1 MTYTVTLDGETY
13 EAASESFEWDVPDD
27 FNAAADLVG
36 KHDDGERVAL
46 YQVDD
51 AGEREEYTFDDLDER
66 SNAVANALESRG
78 LERGDRVA
86 VVVPQKPAN
95 VLTHLACWKLGA
107 ISLPLSVLFGDD
119 ALRYRLTDSEARVA
133 VVDASQWETMRE
145 VAPDCPALE
154 YVFVVD
160 GGESVGGD
168 ANEATLEDVTV
179 ERFDDAV
186 DWGETTF
193 DRADTD
199 VDTPAIVMYTSGS
212 TGEPKGV
219 LHAHGVWLGHCPAF
233 QMYFERDV
241 RDGVYWTPAD
251 WAWIGALGDLVFPAW
266 HYGRPVVGYP
276 MGSFDPE
283 RAYEIMAEFD
293 VTNAFVPPTAI
304 RMLMGV
310 DEPTDRYDLSLEAI
324 CSGGEPLTRE
334 ILEWA
339 DAELAGVVV
348 NELYGQTEAN
358 LLVTNCREWFPAKP
372 GSMGKPVPGH
382 DVAVVD
388 PDAGERVDTGEIGE
402 IAVRRGDDPVL
413 FEEYWNAPEKTDA
426 VTLEDGPD
434 GTVWHLTGDLAE
446 RDEEGYLWFTSRDD
460 DLIITSGYRVAPREV
475 EETIL
480 AHDAVEQVG
489 VVGVPDETRG
499 EIIKAVVQPVAGQR
513 GTDELRSEI
522 RDRVREKLA
531 EYEYPREI
539 EFVDE
544 LPTTTTGKIR
554 RTELA

>member
-1 MTYTVTLDGETY
+1 MAYYVTVDSETY
-13 EAASESFEWDVPDD
+13 AEARDSFSWDVPPD

-36 KHDDGERVAL
+36 KHDDGEQVAL
-46 YQVDD
+46 YQLLP
-51 AGEREEYTFDDLDER
+51 GGGHEEYTFADLDAQ

-78 LERGDRVA
+78 VEYGDRVA
-86 VVVPQKPAN
+86 VVVPQKPSN

-119 ALRYRLTDSEARVA
+119 ALRYRLTDSDARVA
-133 VVDASQWETMRE
+133 VVDASQLETVQE
-145 VAPDCPALE
+145 IAPDCPRLE
-154 YVFVVD
+154 SVFVVGNSGSAIGANAID
-160 GGESVGGD
+160 G
-168 ANEATLEDVTV
+168 VTV
-179 ERFDDAV
+179 ERFADAV
-186 DWGETTF
+186 DREGTAFEL
-193 DRADTD
+193 AETD
-199 VDTPAIVMYTSGS
+199 VETPAIIMYTSGS

-219 LHAHGVWLGHCPAF
+219 LHTHGVWLGHCPAF
-233 QMYFERDV
+233 RMYFERDV

-266 HYGRPVVGYP
+266 HYGQPVVGYP

-283 RAYEIMAEFD
+283 RAYEIMAAFD
-293 VTNAFVPPTAI
+293 VTDAFLPPTAI

-310 DEPTDRYDLSLEAI
+310 DDPDGRYDLSLEAI
-324 CSGGEPLTRE
+324 CSGGEPLTGE

-339 DAELAGVVV
+339 DEALAGVVV

-388 PDAGERVDTGEIGE
+388 SDTGERVETGESGE

-413 FEEYWNAPEKTDA
+413 FEAYWNAPEKTAA

-434 GTVWHLTGDLAE
+434 GDTWHLTGDLAE
-446 RDEEGYLWFTSRDD
+446 RDEDGYLWFTSRDD

-480 AHDAVEQVG
+480 EHEAVAQVG

-499 EIIKAVVQPVAGQR
+499 EIIRAVVQPVDGVT
-513 GTDELRSEI
+513 GSDELRSEI
-522 RDRVREKLA
+522 RDLVREKVA
-531 EYEYPREI
+531 AYEYPREL
-539 EFVDE
+539 EFRDE

-554 RTELA
+554 RTEL